1 MNEAE
6 AKAWLADTLD
16 VSRETMEVLEAFID
30 YLKREAQSQN
40 LIAKSTLDIVWSRH
54 IVDSAQLLAHLPQ
67 ETDGT
72 LKWLDLGSG
81 AGFPGL
87 VIGMLTGHQVTLVE
101 SRARRIEYLQR
112 AVEMLDLE
120 ESVTVAGM
128 SLEKF
133 ETAKFDVVSARAF
146 APLPKLLTLAERFST
161 ENTHWLLPK
170 GQNAARELSEAQKQI
185 EWRGRLKFH
194 VKQSLTDEDA
204 QILAGQLLSRKPG
217 KRRKRS

>member
-1 MNEAE
+1 M
-6 AKAWLADTLD
+6 WLTDTLD
-16 VSRETMEVLEAFID
+16 VSRETMEVLEAFVG

-54 IVDSAQLLAHLPQ
+54 IVDSAQLLAHLPH
-67 ETDGT
+67 ETDGSQ
-72 LKWLDLGSG
+72 KWLDLGSG

-87 VIGMLTGHQVTLVE
+87 VIGILTGHQVTLVE
-101 SRARRIEYLQR
+101 SRTRRIEYLQR

-133 ETAKFDVVSARAF
+133 ETAKFNAISARAF

-170 GQNAARELSEAQKQI
+170 GRNAARELSEAQKQI

-194 VKQSLTDEDA
+194 VKQSLTDDHA

>member
-1 MNEAE
+1 M
-6 AKAWLADTLD
+6 
-16 VSRETMEVLEAFID
+16 VVLECLIAYF
-30 YLKREAQSQN
+30 KREAQSQN

-54 IVDSAQLLAHLPQ
+54 IVDSAQLLTHLPQ
-67 ETDGT
+67 ESGGAQ
-72 LKWLDLGSG
+72 KWLDLGSG

-87 VIGMLTGHQVTLVE
+87 VIGILTGHRVTLVE

-120 ESVTVAGM
+120 GSVTVAGM

-133 ETAKFDVVSARAF
+133 ETAKFHVVSARAF

-170 GQNAARELSEAQKQI
+170 GRNAARELSEAQKQI

-194 VKQSLTDEDA
+194 VKQSLTDDHA